1 MSKVI
6 EKLKNVG
13 PGALVA
19 AGFVGPG
26 TVTTCTVSGA
36 SVGYTMLWALVF
48 ATVATIIFQEMA
60 ARVGI
65 ASQKAW
71 ARTFATAFPIPC

>member
-36 SVGYTMLWALVF
+36 R
-48 ATVATIIFQEMA
+48 A
-60 ARVGI
+60 AIRADAAAG
-65 ASQKAW
+65 
-71 ARTFATAFPIPC
+71 RGGF